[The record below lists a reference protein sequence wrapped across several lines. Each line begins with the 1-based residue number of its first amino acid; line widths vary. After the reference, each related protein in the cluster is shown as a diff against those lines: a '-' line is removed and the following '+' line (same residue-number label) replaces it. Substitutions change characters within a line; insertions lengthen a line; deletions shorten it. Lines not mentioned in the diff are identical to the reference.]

1 MLFQFQYLLKDPI
14 KYDVKYQVIIPDL
27 NQSSLFESVLNFILY
42 LQASAQPFLVLG
54 ILVTALAASH

>member
-14 KYDVKYQVIIPDL
+14 KYDVKYQVIPLDFI
-27 NQSSLFESVLNFILY
+27 LFLFKVVLNFRYY

-54 ILVTALAASH
+54 ILVTALANSH